1 MALTLIII
9 YTVGLLALTG
19 FGVHG
24 LLMVYKYHRL
34 RPTDPAV
41 PTIADPAAL
50 PTVTVQ
56 LPLYNEMHVAT
67 RLLDAVCA
75 LEHPRERLQVQVLD
89 DSTDE
94 TTALLRERI
103 AHHRERGLTIEHVRR
118 ASRDGFKAGALRD
131 ALSSATGEFVA
142 IFDADF
148 VPAPDFLRRTLPH
161 LMADE
166 GLGMVQARWDHLNR
180 DYSLLTRLQAMGL
193 DAHFAMEQQ
202 VRNRARYFINFN
214 GTAGVWR
221 RSCIDD
227 AGGWHVDTL
236 TEDLDISYRAQLRG
250 WRFLYL
256 NDVTVPAELPSEST
270 GLKTQ
275 QFRWTKGAIETAR
288 KLLGSVWRSDQ
299 SLTVKIQA
307 TSHLTANLIFPFVLL
322 VALLNVPMVILKG
335 TDPSFSR
342 WFDYLGSFLVAS
354 FTTLAFYIS
363 AQRDLTSDW
372 RRRMLIFPLFIA
384 GTMGMAV
391 SNTRAVVEALVR
403 RPSAFERTPKYNIVT
418 RSDQWESS
426 RYRSA
431 RISAE
436 AIIELLIALYFVAGI
451 ILAIALGELA
461 VIPFQ
466 LVFLVGFGSTG
477 VLSVRHALGKG
488 SVASH

>member
-9 YTVGLLALTG
+9 YTVGLVALAG

-34 RPTDPAV
+34 RPRDPDEPV
-41 PTIADPAAL
+41 VDDGTIL
-50 PTVTVQ
+50 PRVTIQ

-75 LEHPRERLQVQVLD
+75 LEYPSDLLQVQVLD

-94 TTALLRERI
+94 TTALLEERI
-103 AHHRERGLTIEHVRR
+103 ALHRERGRIVEHVRR
-118 ASRDGFKAGALRD
+118 VDREGYKAGALRD
-131 ALSSATGEFVA
+131 ALATATGEYIA

-166 GLGMVQARWDHLNR
+166 GLGMVQARWDHINR
-180 DYSLLTRLQAMGL
+180 EYSLLTRLQAMGL

-202 VRNRARYFINFN
+202 VRNRAEYFINFN

-221 RSCIDD
+221 RACIDD
-227 AGGWHVDTL
+227 AGGWHTDTL

-256 NDVTVPAELPSEST
+256 NDVTVPGELPSEIN

-288 KLLGSVWRSDQ
+288 KLLTTVWRSDQ
-299 SLTVKIQA
+299 PLSVKVQA
-307 TSHLTANLIFPFVLL
+307 TSHLTSNLIFPVVLL
-322 VALLNVPMVILKG
+322 VALLNVPMVILKQ
-335 TDPSFSR
+335 TDPAFSR
-342 WFDYLGSFLVAS
+342 WFDYLGTFIVAS
-354 FTTLAFYIS
+354 LSTLLFYLS
-363 AQRDLTSDW
+363 AQRDLSRDW

-384 GTMGMAV
+384 GSMGLAV
-391 SNTRAVVEALVR
+391 SNSRAVIEALVR
-403 RPSAFERTPKYNIVT
+403 RRSAFERTPKYNIVS
-418 RSDQWESS
+418 RNDGWAGS

-431 RISAE
+431 RVS
-436 AIIELLIALYFVAGI
+436 IESIVEILIALYFVAGI
-451 ILAIALGELA
+451 ALAIGYGELA

-466 LVFLVGFGSTG
+466 LFFLMGFGVTG
-477 VLSVRHALGKG
+477 VLSLRHAFGK
-488 SVASH
+488 